1 MRSRDGGLAG
11 IIASFAA
18 ALGLSDAPRT
28 GYLENWGR
36 GLKYRTGPLK
46 LSKCD
51 PSQHNTLRHDQIE
64 RRRKLKRR
72 ENRKAHGKYRRAAA
86 DI

>member
-28 GYLENWGR
+28 GYLENFGR

-51 PSQHNTLRHDQIE
+51 PSQHNTLRRGQVE
-64 RRRKLKRR
+64 RRRKLKR
-72 ENRKAHGKYRRAAA
+72 KANLKACGRYRRAVV
-86 DI
+86 